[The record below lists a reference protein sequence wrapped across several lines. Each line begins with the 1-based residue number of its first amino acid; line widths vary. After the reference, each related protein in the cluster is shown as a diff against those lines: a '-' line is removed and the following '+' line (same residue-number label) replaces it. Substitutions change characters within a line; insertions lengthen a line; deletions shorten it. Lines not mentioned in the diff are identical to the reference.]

1 MSRKIDRRNV
11 GFAVAIFL
19 GLAIGIF
26 IKRVPLGLLIGVILG
41 VLAGGL
47 LNSKKQS

>member
-1 MSRKIDRRNV
+1 MSNKIDRRNV

-26 IKRVPLGLLIGVILG
+26 IKRVPLGLLIGLLLG
-41 VLAGGL
+41 VLAGGIL
-47 LNSKKQS
+47 KPRK